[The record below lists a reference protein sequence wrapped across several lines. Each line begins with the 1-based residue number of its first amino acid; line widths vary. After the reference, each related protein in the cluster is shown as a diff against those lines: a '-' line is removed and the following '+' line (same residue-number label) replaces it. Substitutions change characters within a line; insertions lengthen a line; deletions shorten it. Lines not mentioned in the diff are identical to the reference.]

1 MPSVPVPMFISRN
14 HKMTMSSISPIR
26 WLCCFITIIPL
37 YVLYPCSP
45 VLAEDETQILEL
57 LVETLNQTDDPNVQE
72 SLMRGMIAGLEGR
85 REVTAPKNWASL
97 NAKFAQNANPEIRNL
112 ALQLSQFFGDAD
124 AEQLALKTVR
134 DKNAELKSR
143 RQALR
148 SLLNQ
153 QNEEASDLLE
163 FLMQEP
169 ELCLEAIRGY
179 AAVENATGPTVLL
192 DRYSKFSEEQR
203 RAVIETLASRQFYA
217 EQLLAALKDDKI
229 PRTDIPV
236 HVARSLNKILGQSF
250 INYYGDVKPVTTD
263 RIKTIA
269 KYKRMVSGSALENA
283 DASRGRMVYEKTCA
297 SCHVLYG
304 AGGKIGPDLTG
315 SNRANL
321 DYILLNSVAPSYD
334 VPESYQM
341 VLIQTIDGRLV
352 NGVIAEEDATKVVL
366 KTVEQPRLV
375 IAKADIETRKASE
388 KSMMPEGQLD
398 QMKPQEVRD
407 LIKYLQTTEQVEMVK

>member
-1 MPSVPVPMFISRN
+1 MQMPLNSPV
-14 HKMTMSSISPIR
+14 R
-26 WLCCFITIIPL
+26 WLCCFIAIIPL
-37 YVLYPCSP
+37 AFLYPCSP
-45 VLAEDETQILEL
+45 ALAEDETQILEL
-57 LVETLNQTDDPNVQE
+57 LVETLNQTDDPKVQE

-85 REVTAPKNWASL
+85 RAVAAPNNWTTVL
-97 NAKFAQNANPEIRNL
+97 NAKLAQSANPEIRNL

-124 AEQLALKTVR
+124 AKQLALKKVR
-134 DKNAELKSR
+134 NKKAALTSR

-153 QNEEASDLLE
+153 QSEEASDLLE
-163 FLMQEP
+163 FLIEEP
-169 ELCLEAIRGY
+169 ELCLDAIRGY

-192 DRYSKFSEEQR
+192 ERYSKFSEEQR

-217 EQLLAALKDDKI
+217 EQLLGALKENRI

-250 INYYGDVKPVTTD
+250 IDYYGDVKPVTTD

-375 IAKADIETRKASE
+375 IAKADIETRKVSE

>member
-1 MPSVPVPMFISRN
+1 
-14 HKMTMSSISPIR
+14 MTMPPNTPAH
-26 WLCCFITIIPL
+26 WLTCLLAIIPFF
-37 YVLYPCSP
+37 VLDSVSP
-45 VLAEDETQILEL
+45 VLADDETKVLQL
-57 LVETLNQTDDPNVQE
+57 LVETLNQTDDPKVQE

-85 REVTAPKNWASL
+85 RGVNAPENWTSVFKTKLAG
-97 NAKFAQNANPEIRNL
+97 NKNPEIRNL

-124 AEQLALKTVR
+124 AKQLALDKVR
-134 DKNAELKSR
+134 DRNAAPKAR
-143 RQALR
+143 RQALW

-163 FLMQEP
+163 FLIEEP
-169 ELCLEAIRGY
+169 EFCLDAIRGF
-179 AAVENATGPTVLL
+179 AAVENAAGPTILL
-192 DRYSKFSEEQR
+192 DRYSKFSEEQQ

-217 EQLLAALKDDKI
+217 ERLLAALKSDRI
-229 PRTDIPV
+229 PRSDIPV
-236 HVARSLNKILGQSF
+236 HVARSLNKILGRAF
-250 INYYGDVKPVTTD
+250 IDYYGEVKPVTTD

-269 KYKRMVSGSALENA
+269 KYKRMVSGTALENA
-283 DASRGRMVYEKTCA
+283 NASRGRVVYEKTCA

-304 AGGKIGPDLTG
+304 AGGEIGPDLTG

-352 NGVIAEEDATKVVL
+352 NGVIAEEDGTRVVL

-375 IAKADIETRKASE
+375 IAKADIETRKTSE

>member
-1 MPSVPVPMFISRN
+1 
-14 HKMTMSSISPIR
+14 MTMPLLILDR
-26 WLCCFITIIPL
+26 WLRLLLVIAPFCLLHPH
-37 YVLYPCSP
+37 SP
-45 VLAEDETQILEL
+45 ALADDETQILQL
-57 LVETLNQTDDPNVQE
+57 LVETLNQTDDPKVQE

-85 REVTAPKNWASL
+85 RAVTAPENWKPVL
-97 NAKFAQNANPEIRNL
+97 NAKLAQNANPEIRNL

-124 AEQLALKTVR
+124 ANELALKKVQ
-134 DKNAELKSR
+134 DKNEVPKSR

-153 QNEEASDLLE
+153 QSEEASDLLE
-163 FLMQEP
+163 QLIEDS
-169 ELCLEAIRGY
+169 ELCLDAIRGY
-179 AAVENATGPTVLL
+179 AAVENATGPSVLL
-192 DRYSKFSEEQR
+192 ERYSRFSEEQQ
-203 RAVIETLASRQFYA
+203 RAAIETLASRQFYA
-217 EQLLAALKDDKI
+217 EQLLTALKDKTI
-229 PRTDIPV
+229 PRADIPV

-250 INYYGDVKPVTTD
+250 VDYYGEVKPVATD

-269 KYKRMVSGSALENA
+269 KYKRMVSGSALEKA
-283 DASRGRMVYEKTCA
+283 SASRGRVVFKKSCA
-297 SCHVLYG
+297 SCHLLYG
-304 AGGKIGPDLTG
+304 DGAKIGPDLTG

-341 VLIQTIDGRLV
+341 VLIQTIDGRLI

-375 IAKADIETRKASE
+375 IAKTDIETRKTSK
-388 KSMMPEGQLD
+388 KSLMPEGQLD

-407 LIKYLQTTEQVEMVK
+407 LIKYLQTTQQVELAK

>member
-1 MPSVPVPMFISRN
+1 
-14 HKMTMSSISPIR
+14 MTMPPLTRDR
-26 WLCCFITIIPL
+26 WLRCLIAIIALCLLHPD
-37 YVLYPCSP
+37 SP
-45 VLAEDETQILEL
+45 VLADDETQILQL
-57 LVETLNQTDDPNVQE
+57 LVETIKQTDDPKIQG
-72 SLMRGMIAGLEGR
+72 SLMRGMISGLEGR
-85 REVTAPKNWASL
+85 REVAAPKNWASL
-97 NAKFAQNANPEIRNL
+97 NAKFAQNADPEIRNL

-124 AEQLALKTVR
+124 AKLLALKTVR

-143 RQALR
+143 RQALQ

-163 FLMQEP
+163 FLIEEP
-169 ELCLEAIRGY
+169 ELRLDAIRGY
-179 AAVENATGPTVLL
+179 AAVENAGGPTVLME
-192 DRYSKFSEEQR
+192 RYSKFTEEQR

-217 EQLLAALKDDKI
+217 ERLLRSLKDNTI
-229 PRTDIPV
+229 PRNDIPV

-250 INYYGDVKPVTTD
+250 IDYYGEVKPVTTD

-269 KYKRMVSGSALENA
+269 KYKRMVSGSALEKAN
-283 DASRGRMVYEKTCA
+283 ASRGRVVFKKSCA
-297 SCHVLYG
+297 SCHILYG
-304 AGGKIGPDLTG
+304 DGAQIGPDLTG

-341 VLIQTIDGRLV
+341 VLIHTIDGRLV
-352 NGVIAEEDATKVVL
+352 TGVIAEEDATKVVL

-375 IAKADIETRKASE
+375 IAKADIETRKLSK
-388 KSMMPEGQLD
+388 KSLMPEGQLD

-407 LIKYLQTTEQVEMVK
+407 LIKYLQTTEQVELAK